1 MDFSLASF
9 AMTLALFSGLAGVS
23 VGAIMVATFAR
34 KRGKHS

>member
-9 AMTLALFSGLAGVS
+9 TMTLALLSGLTGVGA
-23 VGAIMVATFAR
+23 GAIMVATFSR

>member
-9 AMTLALFSGLAGVS
+9 AMTLALCSGLAGVTA
-23 VGAIMVATFAR
+23 GAIMVATFSR